1 MRPVQWK
8 AVVCSCLVCAASL
21 GGSGCTS
28 KGYIIAAIQSVIG
41 LDVSENPQTQV
52 PHIRFGFVR
61 SQLYYIPTGQTPTGS
76 ATAGQAS
83 DTPTLVSDIYVDIT
97 PLKHMLI
104 KERFAVGKEAVE
116 SPAARSLFQEAVQEQ
131 LAREHRDIDDIM
143 NKVNKGGTVDGTELK
158 KLIPST
164 GLGEEWVNKFA
175 EKPVAELRKELEGPL
190 RRTVPRLAANLKN

>member
-1 MRPVQWK
+1 M
-8 AVVCSCLVCAASL
+8 
-21 GGSGCTS
+21 
-28 KGYIIAAIQSVIG
+28 
-41 LDVSENPQTQV
+41 
-52 PHIRFGFVR
+52 
-61 SQLYYIPTGQTPTGS
+61 
-76 ATAGQAS
+76 
-83 DTPTLVSDIYVDIT
+83 
-97 PLKHMLI
+97 
-104 KERFAVGKEAVE
+104 E